1 MNRHV
6 FQALPRRR
14 VLAAGLGALALAAPA
29 ARPAAARTILQR
41 GMSGGGMAQLE
52 GSDEPRLANFGIF
65 ASAVQLPEGES
76 LVLGRLQW
84 VEAGTDLQIQSIEVT
99 QCKPMEDEADGAEVR
114 GRVQVN
120 GEGDYP
126 FVVRVLDSGAP
137 GSALDRMEIEVN
149 TDLAREGVTG
159 DLPDDAFEYVAAG
172 NLVAGDVQWI
182 IADIELEA

>member
-1 MNRHV
+1 L
-6 FQALPRRR
+6 QSLPALPRRG
-14 VLAAGLGALALAAPA
+14 VLAAGLGALALVATHP
-29 ARPAAARTILQR
+29 RPAAARTILQR

-52 GSDEPRLANFGIF
+52 GSDEPRLANFSIF
-65 ASAVQLPEGES
+65 ASAVQLPDGEA

-84 VEAGTDLQIQSIEVT
+84 IEAGTDFQVQSLDVT
-99 QCKPMEDEADGAEVR
+99 QCKPMEDQAAGAEVR

-149 TDLAREGVTG
+149 TDLARQGASG
-159 DLPDDAFEYVAAG
+159 DTSNDDFEYVAAG

-182 IADIELEA
+182 IADIDLGA